1 MQVRELLPIIALLKT
16 QRVRLY
22 HSPDGALIGD
32 FRREDILPAVCGRT
46 VAALLDASLLCMD
59 AIYNYIILYVATGK
73 DE

>member
-1 MQVRELLPIIALLKT
+1 MQVRELLPMIALLKT

-32 FRREDILPAVCGRT
+32 YRREDILPAVCGKT

-59 AIYNYIILYVATGK
+59 ANNNYINLYVKT
-73 DE
+73 ERE

>member
-32 FRREDILPAVCGRT
+32 FRREDILPAVCDRT
-46 VAALLDASLLCMD
+46 VAALLAASLLCMD
-59 AIYNYIILYVATGK
+59 ANNNYLNLFVATGK
-73 DE
+73 AN

>member
-32 FRREDILPAVCGRT
+32 FRREDILPAVCDRT

-59 AIYNYIILYVATGK
+59 ANNNYINLYVATEK
-73 DE
+73 E

>member
-32 FRREDILPAVCGRT
+32 FRREDILPAVCDRT
-46 VAALLDASLLCMD
+46 VATLLDASLLCMD
-59 AIYNYIILYVATGK
+59 ANNNYINLYVATGR
-73 DE
+73 D

>member
-1 MQVRELLPIIALLKT
+1 MQVRELLPMIALLKT

-32 FRREDILPAVCGRT
+32 YRREDILPAVCGKT

-59 AIYNYIILYVATGK
+59 ANNNYINLYVATEK
-73 DE
+73 E

>member
-32 FRREDILPAVCGRT
+32 FRREDILPAVCDRT

-59 AIYNYIILYVATGK
+59 ANNNYINLFVATGR
-73 DE
+73 D

>member
-1 MQVRELLPIIALLKT
+1 MQVRELLPLIALLKT

-32 FRREDILPAVCGRT
+32 YRREDVLPAVCGKT

-59 AIYNYIILYVATGK
+59 ANNNYINLYVATGK
-73 DE
+73 DK

>member
-32 FRREDILPAVCGRT
+32 FRREDILPAVCGKT

-59 AIYNYIILYVATGK
+59 ANNDYINLYVATGR
-73 DE
+73 D

>member
-16 QRVRLY
+16 QRVRLC

-32 FRREDILPAVCGRT
+32 FRREDILPAVCDRT

-59 AIYNYIILYVATGK
+59 ANNNCINLYVATGK
-73 DE
+73 DN

>member
-16 QRVRLY
+16 QRVRMY

-32 FRREDILPAVCGRT
+32 FRREDILPAVCGKT

-59 AIYNYIILYVATGK
+59 ANNNYINLYVATGK
-73 DE
+73 DN

>member
-32 FRREDILPAVCGRT
+32 FRKEDILPAVCDRT

-59 AIYNYIILYVATGK
+59 ANNNYINLYVATGR
-73 DE
+73 D

>member
-1 MQVRELLPIIALLKT
+1 MQVRELLPLIALLKT

-32 FRREDILPAVCGRT
+32 YRREDILPAVCGKT

-59 AIYNYIILYVATGK
+59 ANNYYINLYVATGK
-73 DE
+73 DK

>member
-1 MQVRELLPIIALLKT
+1 MQVRELLPMIALLKT

-32 FRREDILPAVCGRT
+32 FKREDILPTVCDRT

-59 AIYNYIILYVATGK
+59 ANNNYINLYVATGK
-73 DE
+73 DN

>member
-32 FRREDILPAVCGRT
+32 YRREDILPAVCGKT

-59 AIYNYIILYVATGK
+59 ANNNYINLYVATEK
-73 DE
+73 E

>member
-1 MQVRELLPIIALLKT
+1 MQIKELLPMIALLKT

-32 FRREDILPAVCGRT
+32 FGREDILPAVCDRT

-59 AIYNYIILYVATGK
+59 ANNNYINLYVATGK
-73 DE
+73 DN

>member
-1 MQVRELLPIIALLKT
+1 MQVRELLPLLALLKT

-32 FRREDILPAVCGRT
+32 YRREDILPAVCGKT

-59 AIYNYIILYVATGK
+59 ANNNYINLYVATGK
-73 DE
+73 DK

>member
-1 MQVRELLPIIALLKT
+1 MYVRELLPMIALLKT

-46 VAALLDASLLCMD
+46 VAALLDASLLCVD
-59 AIYNYIILYVATGK
+59 ANNNYINLYVKT
-73 DE
+73 ERE

>member
-1 MQVRELLPIIALLKT
+1 MQVRELLPMIALLKT

-46 VAALLDASLLCMD
+46 VAALLDASLLCVD
-59 AIYNYIILYVATGK
+59 ANNNYINLYVKT
-73 DE
+73 ERE